1 MYQLLFY
8 IWLFINLLLFIHVFH
23 ELILLIKA
31 FGYKNKA
38 SKELDHFPKVT
49 IQLPLYNERYVI
61 GRLLHAIREIDYPK
75 DKLEIQIL
83 DDSTDETSEII
94 RAFIADLNENDF
106 DFHHIQREDR
116 AGFKAG
122 ALDYGMLSCTGEF
135 IAIFDADFIPSKEFL
150 KKTIGHFDEEN
161 VGLVQTRWQ
170 HINEHYSILTRA
182 QAVMLNTHF
191 AVEQR
196 GRIHANAFI
205 NFNGTAGIW
214 RKETISDAGGWKA
227 DTLTEDLDLSFRA
240 QARGWEF
247 KYLFDVES
255 PSELPITF
263 EAYKTQQ
270 FRWSK
275 GAAECFRKNIWMLW
289 RSNAAISTKTIGT
302 FHLLNSS
309 IYLLVV
315 GIMALSPF
323 VFYMRHNKLF
333 DSPIENNLAFL
344 GEIIVYLLFV
354 IFFAGH
360 LLASKNKVKAAL
372 LFVPSLFTYFA
383 MTMGISIYMVFGI
396 LEGYRGKKSAFIRTP
411 KFGDKEIFKRVSKG
425 YDFKKEDGIIF
436 LEFIALLYGVFWLG
450 VGGYQLNVM
459 SAVYGGM
466 LVFGFSLSLFFK
478 QKVFRR

>member
-94 RAFIADLNENDF
+94 KAFIEDLNENDF
-106 DFHHIQREDR
+106 DFNHIQREDR
-116 AGFKAG
+116 IGFKAG

-191 AVEQR
+191 AIEQR

-214 RKETISDAGGWKA
+214 RKQTISDAGGWKA

-289 RSNAAISTKTIGT
+289 RSNATISTKTIGT

-360 LLASKNKVKAAL
+360 LLASKNKLKAAL